1 MTWIILIIAGIMEIV
16 WAVGMKH
23 SDGFTKLLPSVW
35 TILAMAISVWLLS
48 VAMKSLPLGLAYAV
62 WTGIGAAGTAVVGM
76 LFLGEPREFSRILC
90 IMLIV
95 AGIVGLKLFAR
106 P

>member
-1 MTWIILIIAGIMEIV
+1 MTWLILITAGIMEIV

-23 SDGFTKLLPSVW
+23 SDGFTKLLPSIW

-48 VAMKSLPLGLAYAV
+48 VAMKNMPLGLAYAV

-76 LFLGEPREFSRILC
+76 LFLGEPREFSKILC
-90 IMLIV
+90 VMLII
-95 AGIVGLKLFAR
+95 AGIVGLKLFTR
-106 P
+106 